1 MISSV
6 TRVADDAAVGLMA
19 TYHRLLVAGAAPAA
33 ALAAAALT
41 EQFSPF
47 VCFGY
52 G

>member
-6 TRVADDAAVGLMA
+6 TRVADETAAAVM
-19 TYHRLLVAGAAPAA
+19 TSYHRLLTAGTAPAA
-33 ALAAAALT
+33 ALAQAALT

-47 VCFGY
+47 VCFGS